1 MQSNLL
7 LLHQDTLLTFGLTQ
21 LYSHQIGIVYASCKT
36 LKGTI
41 DVRYKWLDRNCCHI
55 APHSYDDNPAEIDEN
70 GTQKWYKDGKLHRGG
85 DRPALITANGT
96 QEWFKDGELHRDGDL
111 PAVIYGRGFQFWM
124 KNGGY
129 DQDEDL
135 PIDSVGAQHWYKN
148 GKLHRDGDRP
158 AVIFTDGTQL
168 WYRNGKRY
176 FP

>member
-41 DVRYKWLDRNCCHI
+41 DVRYKWLDRNCRHI
-55 APHSYDDNPAEIDEN
+55 APHSYDDCPAEIDEN
-70 GTQKWYKDGKLHRGG
+70 GTQKWYKDGKKHRGG

-111 PAVIYGRGFQFWM
+111 PAV
-124 KNGGY
+124 
-129 DQDEDL
+129 DL
-135 PIDSVGAQHWYKN
+135 PIDSVGTQYWWYKN

-158 AVIFTDGTQL
+158 AVIFTDGTQF